1 MKRIKLESLIKKELK
16 KKLQESMIR
25 TNGGK
30 IGAVETMKD
39 KPPFAVTDSYGN
51 PINEVEEP
59 ENMPAH
65 FGSGENIEVFGYQT
79 KHFDICKSAVM
90 LFNKITPLAKHE
102 YTKKYARLSAKY
114 LDEVFGIE
122 KDVVEEGS
130 ASPEQIET
138 ALDKSNLFSYEL
150 GCVGARMKKDYTR
163 DMAFVKM
170 HLMEIVNRFTPVS

>member
-1 MKRIKLESLIKKELK
+1 MIKLKYLLKEN
-16 KKLQESMIR
+16 MIR

-39 KPPFAVTDSYGN
+39 NPPFAVTDTYGN
-51 PINEVEEP
+51 PVNEVEEP

-90 LFNKITPLAKHE
+90 LFAKLKPAKQE
-102 YTKKYARLSAKY
+102 LTQEYARKSAEF
-114 LDEVFGIE
+114 LDKVFGIE

-130 ASPEQIET
+130 AAPEQIEE
-138 ALDKSNLFSYEL
+138 AIDMSNLFAYEL

-163 DMAFVKM
+163 DIAFVKM
-170 HLMEIVNRFTPVS
+170 HMMEIINRIN